1 VHPTPHA
8 ARLIGD
14 RTDSWRIGCVPPL
27 PELMVLGELA
37 QAAASNDP
45 GIDLTEAGLALG

>member
-1 VHPTPHA
+1 
-8 ARLIGD
+8 
-14 RTDSWRIGCVPPL
+14 
-27 PELMVLGELA
+27 MVLGELA